1 MSSGNNGAASA
12 PEDGVNTMRR
22 VTFGLAAAVAGF
34 VLAPNLASALS
45 AVVADSTDL
54 RAGPAYDFPV
64 VDSIPSDARV
74 DVHGCVR
81 GYRWC
86 DVSWRDARG
95 WVPGEQLA
103 YLYQGQRV
111 TIVDYG
117 PRIGLPIEV
126 FAFDSYWD
134 RYYRSRPFYGERARW
149 RTVWR
154 ERDGGDRRSS
164 ERIRDRREGRI
175 ESRTDRRELEQ
186 TDRTRER
193 TERGREQ
200 GRREAERRQG
210 EDNERRLDRRSNR
223 EERSNMRTGR
233 GEMERGE
240 TRGYNPPSNRGPRQE
255 MDRGPRQ
262 GQDANPSRGR
272 AEPSMGGAPRSTGA
286 ERGGGGGHQGGG
298 GGREGRRG
306 D

>member
-1 MSSGNNGAASA
+1 
-12 PEDGVNTMRR
+12 MRR
-22 VTFGLAAAVAGF
+22 LIFGLATAVAGF

-45 AVVADSTDL
+45 AIVADSTEL

-64 VDSIPSDARV
+64 VDSIPGDARV
-74 DVHGCVR
+74 NVHGCVR

-95 WVPGEQLA
+95 WVRGEELA
-103 YLYQGQRV
+103 YLYQGRRV

-117 PRIGLPIEV
+117 PRLGLPIEA

-134 RYYRSRPFYGERARW
+134 RYYRGRPFYGERARW

-154 ERDGGDRRSS
+154 EQDRGNGRAS
-164 ERIRDRREGRI
+164 ERTGDRREGRI
-175 ESRTDRRELEQ
+175 DSRTDRRELERS
-186 TDRTRER
+186 DRTRER
-193 TERGREQ
+193 TEGAREQ
-200 GRREAERRQG
+200 RREAERRQG

-223 EERSNMRTGR
+223 EERSNVRTGR
-233 GEMERGE
+233 GDMERGA

-255 MDRGPRQ
+255 MDRGARQ
-262 GQDANPSRGR
+262 DSSPNRGR
-272 AEPSMGGAPRSTGA
+272 AEPSMGGAPRGGAAA

-298 GGREGRRG
+298 GREGRRG

>member
-1 MSSGNNGAASA
+1 
-12 PEDGVNTMRR
+12 MRR
-22 VTFGLAAAVAGF
+22 LTFGLAAAVAGF

-45 AVVADSTDL
+45 AVVASSTDL

-64 VDSIPSDARV
+64 VDSIPADARV
-74 DVHGCVR
+74 NVHGCVR
-81 GYRWC
+81 AYRWC

-95 WVPGEQLA
+95 WVAGEELA
-103 YLYQGQRV
+103 YLYQGRRV

-117 PRIGLPIEV
+117 PRIGLPIEA

-134 RYYRSRPFYGERARW
+134 RYYRGRPFYGERARW

-154 ERDGGDRRSS
+154 EHDRGDGRTG
-164 ERIRDRREGRI
+164 ERIRDRREGRVD
-175 ESRTDRRELEQ
+175 SRTERRALEQ
-186 TDRTRER
+186 TDRPRER
-193 TERGREQ
+193 TERAHEQ

-210 EDNERRLDRRSNR
+210 EDNDRRLDRRSNR
-223 EERSNMRTGR
+223 EERSNVRTGR
-233 GEMERGE
+233 GEMGRGE

-255 MDRGPRQ
+255 MDRGNQ
-262 GQDANPSRGR
+262 SRGR
-272 AEPSMGGAPRSTGA
+272 AEPSMGSAPRGAGA
-286 ERGGGGGHQGGG
+286 ERGGGGGPQGGG

>member
-1 MSSGNNGAASA
+1 
-12 PEDGVNTMRR
+12 MRR
-22 VTFGLAAAVAGF
+22 LTFGLAAAVAGF

-45 AVVADSTDL
+45 AVVTDSTDL

-64 VDSIPSDARV
+64 VDSIPSDVRV
-74 DVHGCVR
+74 NVHGCVR

-95 WVPGEQLA
+95 WVPGEELA
-103 YLYQGQRV
+103 YLDQGRRV

-117 PRIGLPIEV
+117 PRIGLPIEA

-134 RYYRSRPFYGERARW
+134 RYYRGRPFYGERARW

-154 ERDGGDRRSS
+154 DRDRGDRRAS
-164 ERIRDRREGRI
+164 ERIPEPREGRI
-175 ESRTDRRELEQ
+175 DRRTDRRELEQ

-193 TERGREQ
+193 TERAREQ

-223 EERSNMRTGR
+223 EERSNVRTGR

-262 GQDANPSRGR
+262 GANPSRG
-272 AEPSMGGAPRSTGA
+272 AEPSMGGAPRGAAA

>member
-1 MSSGNNGAASA
+1 
-12 PEDGVNTMRR
+12 MRR
-22 VTFGLAAAVAGF
+22 LTFGLAAAAAGF

-45 AVVADSTDL
+45 AIVTDSTDL

-64 VDSIPSDARV
+64 VDSIPSDVRV

-95 WVPGEQLA
+95 WVPGEELA
-103 YLYQGQRV
+103 YLYQGRRV
-111 TIVDYG
+111 TIVEYG
-117 PRIGLPIEV
+117 PRIGLPIEA
-126 FAFDSYWD
+126 FSFDSYWD

-154 ERDGGDRRSS
+154 DHDGGDGRTS
-164 ERIRDRREGRI
+164 ERIRPGREGRI
-175 ESRTDRRELEQ
+175 DSRIDRRELEQ
-186 TDRTRER
+186 SDRTRER
-193 TERGREQ
+193 TERAREH
-200 GRREAERRQG
+200 GPREAERRQG

-223 EERSNMRTGR
+223 EERPNVRAGR

-240 TRGYNPPSNRGPRQE
+240 TRGYNPPSNRGPRQD
-255 MDRGPRQ
+255 MDRGPR
-262 GQDANPSRGR
+262 QDANPSRGR
-272 AEPSMGGAPRSTGA
+272 AEPSMGGAPRGAGA
-286 ERGGGGGHQGGG
+286 ERGAGGGHQGGG

>member
-1 MSSGNNGAASA
+1 
-12 PEDGVNTMRR
+12 MRR
-22 VTFGLAAAVAGF
+22 LTFGLAAAVAGF
-34 VLAPNLASALS
+34 VIAPNLASALS
-45 AVVADSTDL
+45 AVVTDSTEL

-64 VDSIPSDARV
+64 VDSIPSEVRV
-74 DVHGCVR
+74 NVHGCVR

-103 YLYQGQRV
+103 YLYQGRRV

-117 PRIGLPIEV
+117 PRIGLPIEA
-126 FAFDSYWD
+126 FAFDTYWD
-134 RYYRSRPFYGERARW
+134 RYYRGRPFYGERARW

-154 ERDGGDRRSS
+154 EHDGGDRRASD
-164 ERIRDRREGRI
+164 RGRDRREGRN
-175 ESRTDRRELEQ
+175 ESRTDRRDLER
-186 TDRTRER
+186 TDRARER
-193 TERGREQ
+193 TERSERTREQ
-200 GRREAERRQG
+200 GRQAERRQG
-210 EDNERRLDRRSNR
+210 EDNDRRLDRRPNR
-223 EERSNMRTGR
+223 EERPNVRTGR
-233 GEMERGE
+233 GDMERGE

-262 GQDANPSRGR
+262 DANPGRGR
-272 AEPSMGGAPRSTGA
+272 AEPSMGGGPRGPSA

>member
-1 MSSGNNGAASA
+1 
-12 PEDGVNTMRR
+12 MRR
-22 VTFGLAAAVAGF
+22 LTFGLAAAVAGF

-45 AVVADSTDL
+45 AVVSDSTDL

-74 DVHGCVR
+74 NVHGCVR

-95 WVPGEQLA
+95 WVPGQELA
-103 YLYQGQRV
+103 YLYQGRRV

-117 PRIGLPIEV
+117 PRIGLPIEA
-126 FAFDSYWD
+126 FSFDSYWD
-134 RYYRSRPFYGERARW
+134 RYYRGRPFYGERARW

-154 ERDGGDRRSS
+154 DRDRGDRRTS
-164 ERIRDRREGRI
+164 ERSGDRREGRV
-175 ESRTDRRELEQ
+175 ESRTDRRELER

-193 TERGREQ
+193 TERTREQ

-210 EDNERRLDRRSNR
+210 EDNRRSNR
-223 EERSNMRTGR
+223 EERSNVRTGR
-233 GEMERGE
+233 GEMQRGE
-240 TRGYNPPSNRGPRQE
+240 TRAYNPPNNRGARQE

-262 GQDANPSRGR
+262 EANPGRGR
-272 AEPSMGGAPRSTGA
+272 AEPSMGGASRGAGA

-298 GGREGRRG
+298 GREGRRG